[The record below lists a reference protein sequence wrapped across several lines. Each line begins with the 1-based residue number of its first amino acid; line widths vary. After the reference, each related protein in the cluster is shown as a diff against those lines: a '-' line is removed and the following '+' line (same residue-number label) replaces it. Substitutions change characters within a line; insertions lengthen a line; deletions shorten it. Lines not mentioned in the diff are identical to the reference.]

1 MKDGAGA
8 GAAGEGGLL
17 VEIAVGQRDRGR
29 EQQLVWEMWLG
40 SIRQLQP
47 GRGRYKSVLASRKTM
62 GVGQRCGWSVGGI

>member
-17 VEIAVGQRDRGR
+17 VEIAAGQRDRGR

-47 GRGRYKSVLASRKTM
+47 GRGRYKSVLASRK
-62 GVGQRCGWSVGGI
+62 VCGWVVGGS